1 LTWTDTGYFIEQI
14 RNINA
19 RFAHILARLKRR
31 LATLERPFRKD
42 RASVFGFGLDTLD
55 ARLGGGLARGAVHE
69 VLPGSSADHAAASG
83 FALML
88 ALRAA
93 GNKPIL
99 WVRDDRGARMT
110 GNVYAPG
117 LVELGIDPARIM
129 MVRAPDELAVLRTA
143 SDALGCAGLGAAVIE
158 PGGEARKLDLTASRR
173 LALAAEKSG
182 VTCVVLRSATS
193 IIASAASTRWQVAS
207 APSAALAGNAPGH
220 TVLALEL
227 VRHRGGIAPF
237 ETFVEWDRDQLCFA
251 QATLSGLV
259 LPLSA
264 RRSADLGDDIAR
276 AA

>member
-1 LTWTDTGYFIEQI
+1 MLDS
-14 RNINA
+14 
-19 RFAHILARLKRR
+19 HITLARLKRR
-31 LATLERPFRKD
+31 LATLERPASKN
-42 RASVFGFGLDTLD
+42 RAGLFAFGLDVLD
-55 ARLGGGLARGAVHE
+55 ARMNGGLARGAVHE
-69 VLPGSSADHAAASG
+69 VLPGSGADHASASG

-93 GNKPIL
+93 ADKPIL
-99 WVRDDRGARMT
+99 WVRDDRGARIT
-110 GNVYAPG
+110 GDVYAPG
-117 LVELGIDPARIM
+117 LAELGIDPARIM

-143 SDALGCAGLGAAVIE
+143 SDALGCGGLGAAVIE

-182 VTCVVLRSATS
+182 VTCIVLRGASST
-193 IIASAASTRWQVAS
+193 IASAASTRWQVAS
-207 APSAALAGNAPGH
+207 APSAALAGNAPGQ
-220 TVLALEL
+220 TRLTLTL

-237 ETFVEWDRDQLCFA
+237 EIFVEWDRDQLCFA

-264 RRSADLGDDIAR
+264 SRPVGLGDDIAR